1 VCNGFGKKGETGN
14 SIKSYVLRRRLQKT
28 EHLLLNTGMEIKE
41 IGVPSYTNRI
51 LGVARALKAHFGEHL
66 VVTAKQGT
74 RRDNFD
80 FSCVAGNERSL

>member
-1 VCNGFGKKGETGN
+1 
-14 SIKSYVLRRRLQKT
+14 
-28 EHLLLNTGMEIKE
+28 MEIKE

-74 RRDNFD
+74 RRDNLD